1 MQGIAYFIV
10 GCVFVV
16 CLCGKGSEII
26 RVLQIEMDFYLL
38 QKGFLCSFYA

>member
-26 RVLQIEMDFYLL
+26 WVLQAE
-38 QKGFLCSFYA
+38 KEFLSFSEKEFYA

>member
-26 RVLQIEMDFYLL
+26 WVLQAGRYFYLL
-38 QKGFLCSFYA
+38 QKGIFMQFYA